1 MIFGLL
7 TISLLLEIPSWQSLS
22 GSCIKSSALY
32 LLLLFSTHKFNS
44 SFPVLNYRKV
54 LRQMASGSRD
64 AERVKLKLEIKVE
77 VYLFLIFFIFSLC
90 FLFVLIEL
98 IILTKYWNFELR
110 WSFLPNY
117 LIRNAVLESTSSA
130 FLIPKLL
137 FLLKCVSIASLEGQ
151 FICLFCF
158 RKLSLISS
166 LAEHYKIRKKI
177 VFDFDYGKSLQGC

>member
-22 GSCIKSSALY
+22 GSSIKSSALY

-77 VYLFLIFFIFSLC
+77 VYLFLIFFSRC

-98 IILTKYWNFELR
+98 IIFSKYWNFELR
-110 WSFLPNY
+110 WSFLQNY

-130 FLIPKLL
+130 FLIPKFL
-137 FLLKCVSIASLEGQ
+137 FLVKCVSIASLEGQ

-166 LAEHYKIRKKI
+166 LAEHYKIRKKNC
-177 VFDFDYGKSLQGC
+177 FWFWLC

>member
-1 MIFGLL
+1 MIFGLR

-22 GSCIKSSALY
+22 GSSIKSSALY

-44 SFPVLNYRKV
+44 SFPALNYRKV

-77 VYLFLIFFIFSLC
+77 VYLFLIFFSRC

-110 WSFLPNY
+110 WSFLQNY

-130 FLIPKLL
+130 FLIPKFL
-137 FLLKCVSIASLEGQ
+137 FLVKCVSIASLEGQ

-177 VFDFDYGKSLQGC
+177 CFWFWLW